1 MFLSYA
7 PHKTFLT
14 STIPLSRHR
23 SSATHMLAGVF
34 SGNSSPLP
42 SCRRVR
48 SSFSNASGGSSR
60 TSAVHSHRPKRQG
73 MWNLTHRPSFRLLF
87 ALLIAPCL
95 FSMLSGCAATHV
107 AIAKRNLEVS
117 TRMSDAVFLDPVGG
131 DKRTVFIYVR
141 NTSDRPNFDIET
153 PLKSAVAGRGY
164 RVVDDPEEAHFKL
177 QAQVLSV
184 SKMSI
189 TAAEAALGAGY
200 GGAIAGVAVGG
211 VAGAATTGTAR
222 GTAIGAVAGGIVGG
236 IAETIANAAVK
247 DVTFVAITD
256 VQISEK
262 AREGVVGRRDLQVD
276 AQQGVG
282 GSEQSTFSEETTE
295 KRYRTRV
302 ISTANKANLKY
313 EEAAAPLNEGLTRVL
328 SGVF

>member
-7 PHKTFLT
+7 PRGTFPNSIRLR
-14 STIPLSRHR
+14 RHR
-23 SSATHMLAGVF
+23 SSVVRVVAGVF
-34 SGNSSPLP
+34 PGNASPP
-42 SCRRVR
+42 PPCRRPQ
-48 SSFSNASGGSSR
+48 SSFSSTCGGASR
-60 TSAVHSHRPKRQG
+60 TPAIHGRRPKRNG
-73 MWNLTHRPSFRLLF
+73 LPSPGHRPSFRLLF

-95 FSMLSGCAATHV
+95 LSMMAGCAATHV

-131 DKRTVFIYVR
+131 DKRTAFIYIR

-153 PLKSAVAGRGY
+153 PIKSAIAGRGY
-164 RVVDDPEEAHFKL
+164 RIVNDPEEAHFKL

-211 VAGAATTGTAR
+211 VVGATTTGTVR
-222 GTAIGAVAGGIVGG
+222 GTAVGAVAGGIVGG

-247 DVTFVAITD
+247 DVTYVAITD

-276 AQQGVG
+276 AQQGMG
-282 GSEQSTFSEETTE
+282 GSEQSTFTEETTE

-302 ISTANKANLKY
+302 ISTANKVNLQY
-313 EEAAAPLNEGLTRVL
+313 EEAAPLLNEGLTRVL

>member
-7 PHKTFLT
+7 PRETFPGSMRLR
-14 STIPLSRHR
+14 RHR
-23 SSATHMLAGVF
+23 SSAARLTTGVDSDHTFF
-34 SGNSSPLP
+34 SLP
-42 SCRRVR
+42 SSR
-48 SSFSNASGGSSR
+48 SPRPSLANPYGDSGR
-60 TSAVHSHRPKRQG
+60 TPAIHAQRAKQNGLRNPR
-73 MWNLTHRPSFRLLF
+73 HRPSLRLLL

-95 FSMLSGCAATHV
+95 LSMLAGCAATHV

-131 DKRTVFIYVR
+131 DKRTAFVYVR

-153 PLKSAVAGRGY
+153 PLKTAIAGRGY
-164 RVVDDPEEAHFKL
+164 RIVADPDEAHFKL

-184 SKMSI
+184 SKMSV

-200 GGAIAGVAVGG
+200 GGAIAGVAIGG
-211 VAGAATTGTAR
+211 VAGAATTGTSQ
-222 GTAIGAVAGGIVGG
+222 GTVVGAVAGGIVGG

-256 VQISEK
+256 VQISER
-262 AREGVVGRRDLQVD
+262 AREGVVGRRELEVD
-276 AQQGVG
+276 AQQGMG
-282 GSEQSTFSEETTE
+282 GSEQSTFTEETTE

-313 EEAAAPLNEGLTRVL
+313 EEAAGPLNEGLTRVL

>member
-1 MFLSYA
+1 MFLSYT
-7 PHKTFLT
+7 PRKTFQT
-14 STIPLSRHR
+14 SILLPRHR
-23 SSATHMLAGVF
+23 GGTTRCGAGVF
-34 SGNSSPLP
+34 SGSSSAPR

-48 SSFSNASGGSSR
+48 SSFSNASAGSSP
-60 TSAVHSHRPKRQG
+60 TLATHSHHSKG
-73 MWNLTHRPSFRLLF
+73 KFILKVIHRPSFRLLF
-87 ALLIAPCL
+87 ALLIASCL
-95 FSMLSGCAATHV
+95 FSILAGCAATHV

-117 TRMSDAVFLDPVGG
+117 TKMSDAVFLDPVGG

-153 PLKSAVAGRGY
+153 PLKSAIAGRGY
-164 RVVDDPEEAHFKL
+164 RVVNDPEDAHFKL

-200 GGAIAGVAVGG
+200 GGAIAGVAIGG

-247 DVTFVAITD
+247 DVTYVAITD

-302 ISTANKANLKY
+302 ISTANKVNLKY

>member
-1 MFLSYA
+1 MFLSYVPRA
-7 PHKTFLT
+7 TFPT
-14 STIPLSRHR
+14 SIPIPRHR
-23 SSATHMLAGVF
+23 RAAARLAAAVF
-34 SGNSSPLP
+34 PGNSPGTSPSWRWPRSSLP
-42 SCRRVR
+42 GSCRLSSQTPTLR
-48 SSFSNASGGSSR
+48 S
-60 TSAVHSHRPKRQG
+60 
-73 MWNLTHRPSFRLLF
+73 LLS
-87 ALLIAPCL
+87 LLIAACL
-95 FSMLSGCAATHV
+95 LGVLSGCAATHV

-131 DKRTVFIYVR
+131 DKRTAFIYVR

-153 PLKSAVAGRGY
+153 PLKSAISGRGY
-164 RVVDDPEEAHFKL
+164 RIVNDPEEAHFKL

-211 VAGAATTGTAR
+211 VAGAATTGTGQ

-247 DVTFVAITD
+247 DVTYVAITD

-276 AQQGVG
+276 AQQGMG
-282 GSEQSTFSEETTE
+282 GSEQSTFTEETTE

-302 ISTANKANLKY
+302 ISTANKVNLQY
-313 EEAAAPLNEGLTRVL
+313 EEAAPLLNEGLTRVL

>member
-1 MFLSYA
+1 
-7 PHKTFLT
+7 
-14 STIPLSRHR
+14 
-23 SSATHMLAGVF
+23 MLA
-34 SGNSSPLP
+34 
-42 SCRRVR
+42 
-48 SSFSNASGGSSR
+48 
-60 TSAVHSHRPKRQG
+60 
-73 MWNLTHRPSFRLLF
+73 
-87 ALLIAPCL
+87 
-95 FSMLSGCAATHV
+95 GCAATHV

-153 PLKSAVAGRGY
+153 PLKSAIAGRGY

-184 SKMSI
+184 SKMSM

-222 GTAIGAVAGGIVGG
+222 GTAIGAVAGGIIGG

>member
-1 MFLSYA
+1 MFL
-7 PHKTFLT
+7 PCTHPEKLF
-14 STIPLSRHR
+14 RH
-23 SSATHMLAGVF
+23 
-34 SGNSSPLP
+34 
-42 SCRRVR
+42 
-48 SSFSNASGGSSR
+48 
-60 TSAVHSHRPKRQG
+60 
-73 MWNLTHRPSFRLLF
+73 PSFRLLF
-87 ALLIAPCL
+87 ALLIAVCL
-95 FSMLSGCAATHV
+95 VTMLAGCAATHV
-107 AIAKRNLEVS
+107 AIAKRNLDVS

-131 DKRTVFIYVR
+131 DKRTVFVYVR
-141 NTSDRPNFDIET
+141 NTSDRSNFDIET
-153 PLKSAVAGRGY
+153 PIKSAIAGRGY
-164 RVVDDPEEAHFKL
+164 RVVNDPEEAHFKL

-200 GGAIAGVAVGG
+200 GGAIAGVVVGG

-222 GTAIGAVAGGIVGG
+222 GTAVGAVAGGIVGG

-256 VQISEK
+256 VQISEA
-262 AREGVVGRRDLQVD
+262 AREGVVGRRDLQTD
-276 AQQGVG
+276 ARQGMG

-302 ISTANKANLKY
+302 ISTANKVNLKY
-313 EEAAAPLNEGLTRVL
+313 EEAAPLLNEGLTRVL

>member
-1 MFLSYA
+1 MFLSCVLRG
-7 PHKTFLT
+7 TFPKLAT
-14 STIPLSRHR
+14 VRRHR
-23 SSATHMLAGVF
+23 IGVIRPVAAVF
-34 SGNSSPLP
+34 PGNSSASPP
-42 SCRRVR
+42 SCRWPR
-48 SSFSNASGGSSR
+48 SAFFNASGRSSR
-60 TSAVHSHRPKRQG
+60 SPAIRGHRPKRNG
-73 MWNLTHRPSFRLLF
+73 LPNLGHRPSHRFLF

-95 FSMLSGCAATHV
+95 LSMLAGCAATHV

-131 DKRTVFIYVR
+131 DKRTAFIYVR

-153 PLKSAVAGRGY
+153 PIKSAIAGRGY
-164 RVVDDPEEAHFKL
+164 RIVNDPEEAHFKL

-211 VAGAATTGTAR
+211 VVGATTTGTVR
-222 GTAIGAVAGGIVGG
+222 GTAVGAVAGGIVGG

-247 DVTFVAITD
+247 DVTYVAITD
-256 VQISEK
+256 VQISER
-262 AREGVVGRRDLQVD
+262 AREGVVGRRELEVD
-276 AQQGVG
+276 AQQGMG
-282 GSEQSTFSEETTE
+282 GSEQSTFTEETTE

-302 ISTANKANLKY
+302 ISTANKVNLQY
-313 EEAAAPLNEGLTRVL
+313 EEAAPLLNEGLTRVL

>member
-1 MFLSYA
+1 MFLPHA
-7 PHKTFLT
+7 PYD
-14 STIPLSRHR
+14 
-23 SSATHMLAGVF
+23 THQIF
-34 SGNSSPLP
+34 SDA
-42 SCRRVR
+42 
-48 SSFSNASGGSSR
+48 FGGSNR
-60 TSAVHSHRPKRQG
+60 TSAIHGHCPPKPDGIPKPCHRS
-73 MWNLTHRPSFRLLF
+73 SFRLLS
-87 ALLIAPCL
+87 ALLIASCL
-95 FSMLSGCAATHV
+95 ISMLSSCAATHV

-131 DKRTVFIYVR
+131 DKRTVFIYIR

-153 PLKSAVAGRGY
+153 PLKSAIAGRGY

-184 SKMSI
+184 SKMDI

-200 GGAIAGVAVGG
+200 GGAIAGIAVGG
-211 VAGAATTGTAR
+211 VAGATTGTTQ

-247 DVTFVAITD
+247 DVTYVAITD
-256 VQISEK
+256 VQISER
-262 AREGVVGRRDLQVD
+262 AREGVVGQRELQVD
-276 AQQGVG
+276 AQQGIG

-302 ISTANKANLKY
+302 ISTANKVNLKY
-313 EEAAAPLNEGLTRVL
+313 EEAASLLNEGLTRVL